1 MTLLPQD
8 YLRTLKS
15 IRERCQQVYEKGQR
29 GELSCFELHEDALP
43 AIVNH
48 VAETTQR
55 RYPDFDKMPPHSRL
69 RHFDAEQFQALRDRW
84 QEQDVDPVEQARR
97 LIDLVIVSVLVDAGA
112 GQAWKYK
119 ATNGELAGRSEG
131 LALASFDMFL
141 EGYFSSSKQVPD
153 RVDVEGLDAITLQRM
168 TDGFQVTD
176 ENPMV
181 GLEGRSNLLKRLAKA
196 VKDQPTYFPSINDE
210 PQRPGNLIDF
220 VLSSVENDSQTKNVR
235 IEKLWEAVMSLGE
248 MWPARVQIN
257 GIQLGDVWPC
267 ASLTDLGNHENLV
280 PFHKLSQWLTYSLIE
295 AMQLSLGIVIEG
307 MEQMT
312 GLPEYRNGGLLVDY
326 GLLKLKPAEVERGT
340 VTPGSLPTFE
350 GSDPVIVEWRALTV
364 VYLDK
369 IKQGVEDK
377 LGCKLQL
384 AQVLEGG
391 TWTAGREIA
400 AKLRP
405 KDGGPPIVIKSDGT
419 IF

>member
-153 RVDVEGLDAITLQRM
+153 RVDGTCIHLREK
-168 TDGFQVTD
+168 
-176 ENPMV
+176 
-181 GLEGRSNLLKRLAKA
+181 NL
-196 VKDQPTYFPSINDE
+196 S
-210 PQRPGNLIDF
+210 
-220 VLSSVENDSQTKNVR
+220 
-235 IEKLWEAVMSLGE
+235 
-248 MWPARVQIN
+248 
-257 GIQLGDVWPC
+257 
-267 ASLTDLGNHENLV
+267 
-280 PFHKLSQWLTYSLIE
+280 
-295 AMQLSLGIVIEG
+295 
-307 MEQMT
+307 
-312 GLPEYRNGGLLVDY
+312 
-326 GLLKLKPAEVERGT
+326 
-340 VTPGSLPTFE
+340 
-350 GSDPVIVEWRALTV
+350 
-364 VYLDK
+364 
-369 IKQGVEDK
+369 
-377 LGCKLQL
+377 
-384 AQVLEGG
+384 
-391 TWTAGREIA
+391 
-400 AKLRP
+400 
-405 KDGGPPIVIKSDGT
+405 
-419 IF
+419 